1 MPEDKAHTYRETMQI
16 VLLEVKLKTIKLF
29 QKFKEGSRHSK
40 VGN

>member
-1 MPEDKAHTYRETMQI
+1 MVEDKAHTYRETMQI

-29 QKFKEGSRHSK
+29 QKFKDSSKKSK